1 MASCASVTLEEAE
14 MPLND
19 TPFGLDWE
27 HGQWGGAYAHG
38 VFVAKH
44 GSFYHSPHWRSAGIW
59 WAPANPTTHAP
70 TGEFTQLVSGFAEAS
85 PELRRASDV
94 AFAPDGRLF
103 FSDDYGG
110 IYWVAPD
117 TLRSR

>member
-1 MASCASVTLEEAE
+1 MASCATVDLEEAS

-27 HGQWGGAYAHG
+27 RGVWGGTYAHG

-44 GSFYHSPHWRSAGIW
+44 GSFYHSPRWRSAGIW
-59 WAPANPTTHAP
+59 WAPANPSTHAP
-70 TGEFTQLVSGFAEAS
+70 TGEFTLLVGGFAEAS
-85 PELRRASDV
+85 PELRRAVDV

-103 FSDDYGG
+103 FADDYGG
-110 IYWVAPD
+110 IFWVAPD